1 MKKNQPFYK
10 YRFAYSAAM
19 CAALAAGASVNDANA
34 EAFTL
39 STPTGTGSVAVG
51 QSFIPGFDE
60 SPDTGLGA
68 GDSVYLENYSF
79 VSGGTGVG
87 SSATRLAVFNT
98 PFFGFTVTGPQN
110 PDFTFPIEAN
120 LSDAVA
126 LSENT
131 VDAAAAGEG
140 DALSFDFDS
149 LELDAGVAYSAI
161 LVAEAPGDKI
171 VPTATSLAFVEF
183 VEVTTGVFQPA
194 ANLGGTGNFNFTSL
208 FADTGGFGFL
218 GGATDAN
225 DLAFTATF
233 NTEIPEPGSLTLAVL
248 AGALI
253 MVRRKSGKMD

>member
-1 MKKNQPFYK
+1 MRKNHLFCE
-10 YRFAYSAAM
+10 YRFACSAAM
-19 CAALAAGASVNDANA
+19 CAAIVAGANVNDANA
-34 EAFTL
+34 ETFTL
-39 STPTGTGSVAVG
+39 STPTGVGSVAVG
-51 QSFIPGFDE
+51 QSFIPGLDE

-68 GDSVYLENYSF
+68 GDAVYLENFSF

-87 SSATRLAVFNT
+87 SSATRLAIFNT

-120 LSDAVA
+120 LGDAVA

-131 VDAAAAGEG
+131 IDAAAAGEG

-171 VPTATSLAFVEF
+171 VPTATSIAFVEF
-183 VEVTTGVFQPA
+183 VEVTAGVFEPA

-218 GGATDAN
+218 GGATGAN

-233 NTEIPEPGSLTLAVL
+233 NTEIPEPGSFAVAALTGGLL
-248 AGALI
+248 
-253 MVRRKSGKMD
+253 MVRRKHGKVG